1 MLSPHEFAA
10 LMLIEGM
17 PELNGAELSPDNL
30 AALVEQQLIR
40 LESPASG
47 HVRPSL
53 TREGQ
58 SLLQR
63 VRGHR
68 RAAD

>member
-1 MLSPHEFAA
+1 MLSLHEFAA
-10 LMLIEGM
+10 LMLSEGKQK
-17 PELNGAELSPDNL
+17 PNGTELNPDNR
-30 AALVEQQLIR
+30 AALVARQLVR
-40 LESPASG
+40 LESHASG
-47 HVRPSL
+47 HVCPSL

-68 RAAD
+68 RIAD